1 MIEASP
7 SRCTP
12 EQWTAEQA
20 ARAMGVVDEADGE
33 GTADGDGVGETTVSK
48 VGAAGRAQPNARG
61 SQWVTGGAA
70 MGLALAVVA
79 ATWWSGAGNGDS
91 WKIPVHEGTNGALIT
106 GEHTLNSG
114 PGEIN
119 NSNGSS
125 HMKIQTTAA
134 AALLGAAA
142 GTFADTAGHR
152 YADFSNA
159 RATIDV
165 AGSAVYDPQTGY
177 TAECRIWIDTPPTVA
192 EARFPASIMFQHQ
205 FGVDHKWLA
214 IDAGRGSGLAVG
226 ECRSWFNNAWTE
238 TSNTLPT
245 GRWIHLAY
253 VVGDGIDR
261 TYVDGLLSSG
271 TTDACLSRLNGASM
285 HLGSALMAD
294 AGRILDSFGGK
305 LDWIRISSVARYSGD
320 AFTVPTEDEIVP
332 DAQTNLWV
340 TFNGTSTDDAFVDQS
355 PNHYALTAGVGV
367 SGGTVPP
374 IVPDCNGNGNDD
386 RIEIAQGLLVDSNTD
401 AVPDICQCGST
412 PELPNCCIGD
422 IFADGIVNGG
432 DLGVLLSY
440 WGPTTASAA
449 SRSCDLDNNNIV
461 NGADLGLLL
470 SNWGACIASTVPG
483 WATML
488 EMTPDPTVVTDPALR
503 AAIVATGRPWRVR
516 DTGTGIEMLLVPPG
530 AFEMG
535 CTASDSY
542 GCLGD
547 EFPVH
552 EVALTQAFYLS
563 RCEVTQAQWQA
574 RMGANPA
581 YFSSANGQP
590 GSDDRPV
597 ESVSWNDVQGFVTST
612 EMRLP
617 TEAEWEYAYRA
628 GTTKAYHGWPAKPE
642 GTNADGEVGEIAWYI
657 YNTCYADGCGTRPV
671 GIKARN
677 GFGLSDMTGNV
688 SEWLADWYGE
698 YTAGSQ
704 TNPVGPSGGSGRVV
718 RGGCW
723 FNSTPSFNVRV
734 SMRFDVGAETANYF
748 VGFRV
753 ARNP

>member
-33 GTADGDGVGETTVSK
+33 GLGVEGAVVGEIGV
-48 VGAAGRAQPNARG
+48 AGEIGREQPNARG

-106 GEHTLNSG
+106 GEHTLNSC
-114 PGEIN
+114 PGDIN

-320 AFTVPTEDEIVP
+320 AFTLPTEDEIVP

-386 RIEIAQGLLVDSNTD
+386 RIEIAQGLLVDSNAD
-401 AVPDICQCGST
+401 AVPDICQCGSM

-422 IFADGIVNGG
+422 IDENHIVDGG
-432 DLGVLLSY
+432 DLGVLLSE
-440 WGPTTASAA
+440 WGVVTPTTHS
-449 SRSCDLDNNNIV
+449 DLNRDGFV
-461 NGADLGLLL
+461 DGADLGRLLA
-470 SNWGACIASTVPG
+470 NWGP
-483 WATML
+483 
-488 EMTPDPTVVTDPALR
+488 
-503 AAIVATGRPWRVR
+503 
-516 DTGTGIEMLLVPPG
+516 
-530 AFEMG
+530 
-535 CTASDSY
+535 
-542 GCLGD
+542 
-547 EFPVH
+547 
-552 EVALTQAFYLS
+552 
-563 RCEVTQAQWQA
+563 
-574 RMGANPA
+574 
-581 YFSSANGQP
+581 
-590 GSDDRPV
+590 
-597 ESVSWNDVQGFVTST
+597 
-612 EMRLP
+612 
-617 TEAEWEYAYRA
+617 
-628 GTTKAYHGWPAKPE
+628 
-642 GTNADGEVGEIAWYI
+642 
-657 YNTCYADGCGTRPV
+657 CG
-671 GIKARN
+671 G
-677 GFGLSDMTGNV
+677 
-688 SEWLADWYGE
+688 
-698 YTAGSQ
+698 
-704 TNPVGPSGGSGRVV
+704 
-718 RGGCW
+718 
-723 FNSTPSFNVRV
+723 
-734 SMRFDVGAETANYF
+734 
-748 VGFRV
+748 
-753 ARNP
+753 

>member
-33 GTADGDGVGETTVSK
+33 AKADEDGAGEAAVSAVRAVGRE
-48 VGAAGRAQPNARG
+48 QPNPRG
-61 SQWVTGGAA
+61 GMRWVAGGAA
-70 MGLALAVVA
+70 IAVVA
-79 ATWWSGAGNGDS
+79 TAAWWSGAGSGDS
-91 WKIPVHEGTNGALIT
+91 WEIPVHAGADGALIA
-106 GEHTLNSG
+106 GERTPSSGSGDFNS
-114 PGEIN
+114 
-119 NSNGSS
+119 SNGSS

-214 IDAGRGSGLAVG
+214 IHSGKATGLVVESSGGTWWDQGWLDSAQVVPLGRWVHIAYVISGRGVEQIYL
-226 ECRSWFNNAWTE
+226 
-238 TSNTLPT
+238 
-245 GRWIHLAY
+245 
-253 VVGDGIDR
+253 DGK
-261 TYVDGLLSSG
+261 LSSSRTG
-271 TTDACLSRLNGASM
+271 DAQRRNGASM
-285 HLGSALMAD
+285 RLGSALMAD
-294 AGRILDSFGGK
+294 QSRILDSFGGK
-305 LDWIRISSVARYSGD
+305 IDWIRVSSVARYSGT
-320 AFTVPTEDEIVP
+320 AFTVPTEDELVP
-332 DAQTNLWV
+332 DAQTNLLV

-355 PNHYALTAGVGV
+355 PHHYALTAGVGV

-386 RIEIAQGLLVDSNTD
+386 RIEIAQGLLVDSNAD
-401 AVPDICQCGST
+401 AVPDICQCGSM

-461 NGADLGLLL
+461 NGADLGMLL
-470 SNWGACIASTVPG
+470 SNWGACITSTVPG

-488 EMTPDPTVVTDPALR
+488 EMAPDATIVTDPVLR

-516 DTGTGIEMLLVPPG
+516 DTGTGIEMLLMPPG

-552 EVALTQAFYLS
+552 EVTLTQAFYLS

-704 TNPVGPSGGSGRVV
+704 TDPVGPSGGSGRVV

-734 SMRFDVGAETANYF
+734 SMRFDVGAETTNYF
-748 VGFRV
+748 IGFRV